1 MKSYTSTLFCFA
13 PNTVC
18 VFLPFWKAT
27 KSRFVIEPQY
37 DQAYPRFLKRNII
50 NVVSVYNILHFSITI
65 QFVLQVYFSDFETLG
80 SLFQNEFY

>member
-13 PNTVC
+13 PNAVC

-37 DQAYPRFLKRNII
+37 DQAYPRFLQCNII
-50 NVVSVYNILHFSITI
+50 NLVSVYILHLSITI

-80 SLFQNEFY
+80 SLFQNQFH